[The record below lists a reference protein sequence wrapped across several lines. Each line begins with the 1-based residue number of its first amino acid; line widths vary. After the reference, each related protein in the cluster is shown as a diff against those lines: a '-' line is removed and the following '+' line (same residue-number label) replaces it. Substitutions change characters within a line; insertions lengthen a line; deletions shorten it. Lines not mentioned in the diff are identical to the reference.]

1 VAGIFLASKVKL
13 KDISKG
19 QFSGLDPEMVIGF
32 FDGVHKGHQKII
44 NMCKDSS
51 RENGAASIIL
61 TFDKPALNIVKSR
74 TYKKLIFPFE
84 EKIKILDAMGI
95 DFIVSAGIS
104 PEFLKLS
111 PESFC
116 KDILLGLFEIKKLF
130 VGEGFRFGYMAGGD
144 VGSLKRYLEPAGVKV
159 YEVKLL
165 DSDGGEVISSTT
177 IRNHYTEGNISK
189 IKKLLGRDPYI
200 IGKVV
205 KGAGR
210 GKDLGFP
217 TANLDVS
224 DTLVVPRDGVY
235 FGTVSIIENNG
246 SSLPSIINIGDNPT
260 FKDSKKWIE
269 SYIMDFSKN
278 IYNKKIKIRFLKRI
292 RDEIKFKNSRELT
305 AQIQKDID
313 EARLFFKR

>member
-1 VAGIFLASKVKL
+1 MARKIKL
-13 KDISKG
+13 KDISRG
-19 QFSGLDPEMVIGF
+19 QFSGLDPVMVIGF

-51 RENGAASIIL
+51 GEKGAVSIIL
-61 TFDKPALNIVKSR
+61 TFDRPALNIVKSR

-84 EKIKILDAMGI
+84 EKIKILDGMGI

-111 PESFC
+111 PERFC

-130 VGEGFRFGYMAGGD
+130 VGEGFRFGYRAGGD
-144 VGSLKRYLEPAGVKV
+144 IGSLKRYLEPAGVEV
-159 YEVKLL
+159 NEVKLL
-165 DSDGGEVISSTT
+165 GGDGDEVISSTT

-189 IKKLLGRDPYI
+189 IKELLGRDPYI

-205 KGAGR
+205 EGAGR

-217 TANLDVS
+217 TVNLDVC

-235 FGTVSIIENNG
+235 FGTVSIMENNG

-260 FKDSKKWIE
+260 FKDPKKWIE
-269 SYIMDFSKN
+269 THIMDFSKN
-278 IYNKKIKIRFLKRI
+278 IYNVKIKLRFLKRI
-292 RDEIKFKNSRELT
+292 RDEIKFKNSGELT
-305 AQIQKDID
+305 AQIRKDID
-313 EARLFFKR
+313 EARLFFDGKVQ

>member
-1 VAGIFLASKVKL
+1 MASKIKL

-19 QFSGLDPEMVIGF
+19 QFTGLDPVMVIGF

-44 NMCKDSS
+44 NMCKNSS
-51 RENGAASIIL
+51 RENNAVSIIL

-74 TYKKLIFPFE
+74 THKKLIFPFE
-84 EKIKILDAMGI
+84 EKIKILDGMGI

-144 VGSLKRYLEPAGVKV
+144 VRSLKRYLEPAGVKV
-159 YEVKLL
+159 NEVKLL
-165 DSDGGEVISSTT
+165 GSDGDEVISSTT

-224 DTLVVPRDGVY
+224 DALVVPRDGVY

-269 SYIMDFSKN
+269 AYIMDFSKN
-278 IYNKKIKIRFLKRI
+278 IYNMKIKIKFLKRI
-292 RDEIKFKNSRELT
+292 RDEIKFKNSGELI
-305 AQIQKDID
+305 AQIRKDVD
-313 EARLFFKR
+313 EARLFFDRKVQ

>member
-1 VAGIFLASKVKL
+1 MARIVKL

-19 QFSGLDPEMVIGF
+19 QFSGLDPVMVIGF

-51 RENGAASIIL
+51 RKNSAVSIIL

-84 EKIKILDAMGI
+84 EKIKILDGMGI

-130 VGEGFRFGYMAGGD
+130 VGEGFRFGYMAAGD
-144 VGSLKRYLEPAGVKV
+144 VGSLKRYLEYAGVKV
-159 YEVKLL
+159 NEVKLL
-165 DSDGGEVISSTT
+165 GSDGGEVISSTT
-177 IRNHYTEGNISK
+177 IRNHYAEGNISK

-200 IGKVV
+200 TGKVV
-205 KGAGR
+205 EGAGR

-235 FGTVSIIENNG
+235 FGTVSIMDNNG

-269 SYIMDFSKN
+269 TYIMDFSKN
-278 IYNKKIKIRFLKRI
+278 IYNMKIKIRFLKRI
-292 RDEIKFKNSRELT
+292 RDEIKFKNGRELT
-305 AQIQKDID
+305 AQIRKDID
-313 EARLFFKR
+313 EARLFFDGKVQ

>member
-1 VAGIFLASKVKL
+1 MKF
-13 KDISKG
+13 
-19 QFSGLDPEMVIGF
+19 
-32 FDGVHKGHQKII
+32 
-44 NMCKDSS
+44 
-51 RENGAASIIL
+51 
-61 TFDKPALNIVKSR
+61 
-74 TYKKLIFPFE
+74 
-84 EKIKILDAMGI
+84 
-95 DFIVSAGIS
+95 
-104 PEFLKLS
+104 
-111 PESFC
+111 
-116 KDILLGLFEIKKLF
+116 
-130 VGEGFRFGYMAGGD
+130 
-144 VGSLKRYLEPAGVKV
+144 
-159 YEVKLL
+159 
-165 DSDGGEVISSTT
+165 
-177 IRNHYTEGNISK
+177 
-189 IKKLLGRDPYI
+189 LGRYPYI
-200 IGKVV
+200 TGKLV

-224 DTLVVPRDGVY
+224 DALVVPRDGVY

>member
-1 VAGIFLASKVKL
+1 LASKIKL

-19 QFSGLDPEMVIGF
+19 QFTGLDPVMVIGF

-51 RENGAASIIL
+51 RENNAVSIIL

-74 TYKKLIFPFE
+74 THKKLIFPFE
-84 EKIKILDAMGI
+84 EKIKILDGMGI

-144 VGSLKRYLEPAGVKV
+144 VRSLKRYLEPADVKV
-159 YEVKLL
+159 NEVKLL
-165 DSDGGEVISSTT
+165 GSDEGEVISSTT

-224 DTLVVPRDGVY
+224 DALVVPRDGVY

-278 IYNKKIKIRFLKRI
+278 IYNMKIKIKFLKRI
-292 RDEIKFKNSRELT
+292 RDEIKFKNSGELI
-305 AQIQKDID
+305 AQIRKDVD
-313 EARLFFKR
+313 EARLFFDRKVQ